1 MQRIY
6 IKRQGKEAEHAP
18 FDLAASTDTYAHLA
32 SLIGYTPECGNL
44 AIEVDG
50 GRKLDVLP
58 KDEMTIVDG
67 VYLAFSWD
75 EG

>member
-6 IKRQGKEAEHAP
+6 LKRQGKETEHAP
-18 FDLAASTDTYAHLA
+18 FDLAPSTDTYAHLA

-44 AIEVDG
+44 TVEVDG
-50 GRKLDVLP
+50 GRKAHVLP
-58 KDEMTIVDG
+58 EDAMTIVDG
-67 VYLAFSWD
+67 MYIAISWD